1 MQIPSQPSGVPDAAA
16 LRRDVSPSQPATAV
30 AGVAEQAKKLD
41 PRVAL
46 RWAQPVLDVQS
57 GRLHGDAATA
67 QMAPA
72 GAAAYPQFS
81 ALASLLGPW
90 LAQAQT
96 QWIQG
101 STPRWP
107 DPDPLPVVP
116 LNSDADASETLP
128 REAVQQAMQRLRSA
142 LARSD
147 AFAASQ
153 LAHAWW
159 GSHSAHEEA
168 EVSSSQQARWLS
180 ALTPGSEGV
189 LQAARLLLTGQ
200 QAWEGQLLPDLPV
213 EIRRQDA
220 WRGNAASA
228 QGLEKGAAL
237 QLSVELPGMGTLR
250 IAGQQWGESVQLQVQ
265 LPAEHAERLRAK
277 WGQLQERLQGHH
289 NPSLA
294 LQEVAADGSVARD
307 DTGGGHVG

>member
-1 MQIPSQPSGVPDAAA
+1 
-16 LRRDVSPSQPATAV
+16 
-30 AGVAEQAKKLD
+30 VAEQAKKLD

-101 STPRWP
+101 TTPRWP
-107 DPDPLPVVP
+107 DPDPLPVTVNP
-116 LNSDADASETLP
+116 DASAPETVP
-128 REAVQQAMQRLRSA
+128 REAVHQAMQRLMSA

-159 GSHSAHEEA
+159 GSQSATEEA
-168 EVSSSQQARWLS
+168 EASSLQQARWLS
-180 ALTPGSEGV
+180 ALTPGSDGV

-220 WRGNAASA
+220 WRGNASSA

-237 QLSVELPGMGTLR
+237 QLSVDLPGMGTMR
-250 IAGQQWGESVQLQVQ
+250 IAGQQWGESVHLQVQ
-265 LPAEHAERLRAK
+265 LPAAHAERLRAK
-277 WGQLQERLQGHH
+277 WGELQERLQGHH
-289 NPSLA
+289 NRSLA

-307 DTGGGHVG
+307 PEGGHVS